1 VFPPRSD
8 REFHVIVEVRTVT
21 ETLPRSAGRSRAIVL
36 VLGVVYLAL
45 AVIALAVI
53 GWGSIRE
60 SENARLLGVF
70 GVSRL
75 LIVAHGALGV
85 IAILAAIRRGASAF
99 AAVATIVFVAM
110 TAFGLVA
117 NIIGDVGD
125 PLHMTWG
132 NVVLYALSAAACF
145 YAYLL
150 RAKAAAR

>member
-1 VFPPRSD
+1 M
-8 REFHVIVEVRTVT
+8 T
-21 ETLPRSAGRSRAIVL
+21 ETLPKSAGRARAIVL

-45 AVIALAVI
+45 AVIALVVL

-85 IAILAAIRRGASAF
+85 IAIVAALRHGASAF

-110 TAFGLVA
+110 TAFGIVSNA
-117 NIIGDVGD
+117 VGDVGD

-132 NVVLYALSAAACF
+132 NVVLYALSAVACAV
-145 YAYLL
+145 AYVT
-150 RAKAAAR
+150 RTKAVAR

>member
-1 VFPPRSD
+1 MFPARSD

-21 ETLPRSAGRSRAIVL
+21 ETLPKSAGLTRAIVL

-45 AVIALAVI
+45 AVIALAVL

-60 SENARLLGVF
+60 APDARILGVF

-85 IAILAAIRRGASAF
+85 IALLAAVRRGASAF

-110 TAFGLVA
+110 TAFGIVA
-117 NIIGDVGD
+117 NIIGDIGD
-125 PLHMTWG
+125 PFHTTWW
-132 NVVLYALSAAACF
+132 NVGLYALSAVACF
-145 YAYLL
+145 YAYVV
-150 RAKAAAR
+150 RMKR